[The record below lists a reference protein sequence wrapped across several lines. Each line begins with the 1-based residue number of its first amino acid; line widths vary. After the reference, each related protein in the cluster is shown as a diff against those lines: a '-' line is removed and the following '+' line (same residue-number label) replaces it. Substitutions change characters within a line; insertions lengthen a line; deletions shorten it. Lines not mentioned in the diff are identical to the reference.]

1 MDVIKDNIDV
11 DKKITKIFFKQSVKE
26 IIDTQT
32 TQSIKYVLNT
42 IDLLVNDEDAKMKI
56 RKAVLDNF
64 NDLKRVYVGMMDSI
78 VSVNKIHGKSED

>member
-78 VSVNKIHGKSED
+78 VSVNKVHGKSED